1 MSFSF
6 MNHLSKVDKLG
17 EEFGLFSQDLPE
29 KMLKIHTYNKV
40 NPSSKIQIQ
49 FTWGMQV
56 FTCDQIDKSG
66 ITHNASSIFNF
77 FVFLHYWN

>member
-29 KMLKIHTYNKV
+29 KMLKIHTYN
-40 NPSSKIQIQ
+40 
-49 FTWGMQV
+49 
-56 FTCDQIDKSG
+56 
-66 ITHNASSIFNF
+66 
-77 FVFLHYWN
+77 